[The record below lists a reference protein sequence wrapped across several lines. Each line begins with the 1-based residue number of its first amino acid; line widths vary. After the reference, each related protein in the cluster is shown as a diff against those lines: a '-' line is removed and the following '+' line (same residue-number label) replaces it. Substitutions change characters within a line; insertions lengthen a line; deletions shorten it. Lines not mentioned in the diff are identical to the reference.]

1 MVATLE
7 TDRTPTGRGDPASPA
22 VLHLL
27 PELDGGARSRAVVDM
42 AATVTSLG
50 ARAFVAG
57 PAGRAMVDVQRA
69 GAAHVPLPL
78 DRDNPVAQR
87 SNATKIEALIRE
99 QGVRLVHAHG
109 RAPAWSGARAA
120 RRAGVAFVATFHR
133 PYRPGGLF
141 SGAGAQAMMTADA
154 AIAVSQYVA
163 DTVVRRFPM
172 LDGRLQII
180 PYGVDIERF
189 DPNRVSA
196 ERVIQLSTQWRLP
209 DGVPVVMAGEIST
222 RKSAALMVEALA
234 RVSARDHYCL
244 MFAPADEIE
253 ATQRE
258 TEELAQRKRLGAR
271 VHVLEPCR
279 DMPAALMLA
288 DVVAVTAAEPEP
300 FSLAIAEAQAM
311 GRPVVAAAHGSA
323 IEQVQ
328 GQPMGWLVPP
338 GDAPA
343 FGVALS
349 EALNLSPTQRQHR
362 ANDVIAGARRRY
374 ARTMVGNALVDLYDS
389 LLPDSAA
396 ALTGQG

>member
-7 TDRTPTGRGDPASPA
+7 TDRTPAGRGDPAAPA

-27 PELDGGARSRAVVDM
+27 PELDGGTRSRAVIDM
-42 AATVTSLG
+42 AATVTALG
-50 ARAFVAG
+50 ARALVAA
-57 PAGRAMVDVQRA
+57 PAGRASVDVQRA
-69 GAAHVPLPL
+69 GATHVPLPL
-78 DRDNPVAQR
+78 DRDNPMAQR
-87 SNATKIEALIRE
+87 GNASKVEALIRE

-120 RRAGVAFVATFHR
+120 RRAGVAFVSTFHR

-141 SGAGAQAMMTADA
+141 SGAGAQAMTMADA

-172 LDGRLQII
+172 LDGRLQIV
-180 PYGVDIERF
+180 PYGVDTERF

-196 ERVIQLSTQWRLP
+196 ERVIRLATQWRLP
-209 DGVPVVMAGEIST
+209 DGLPVVMAGEISS

-234 RVSARDHYCL
+234 RVTARDHYCL
-244 MFAPADEIE
+244 MFAPADSIE

-258 TEELAQRKRLGAR
+258 TEELVARHKLGAR
-271 VHVLEPCR
+271 VHVLESSR

-288 DVVAVTAAEPEP
+288 DVVAVPAAEPEP

-311 GRPVVAAAHGSA
+311 GRPVVAAAHGAA

-338 GDAPA
+338 GDAAA

-362 ANDVIAGARRRY
+362 AHDVIAGARRRY
-374 ARTMVGNALVDLYDS
+374 ARATVGNALVDLYDS
-389 LLPDSAA
+389 LLPDSTA